1 MARRTTTSLSLGL
14 LAAGL
19 ACSLASTGVAQPV
32 DEKAVPT
39 GSPSRVVATAPSPDG
54 TVTLS
59 GGSVAA
65 GIGFV
70 WGNGKLVF
78 QGRQHDFDVHGLS
91 VLDVGAAGFTAAGT
105 VQNLHRLEDF
115 SGNYAAVSA
124 GVTVAG
130 GGSAVYL
137 KNQNGV
143 VIQLDSTTQG
153 LRLNLAGEGVNV
165 ALN

>member
-1 MARRTTTSLSLGL
+1 MARRTKTSLSLAL

-19 ACSLASTGVAQPV
+19 AFSLTSTGMAQPT
-32 DEKAVPT
+32 DDKAVPT
-39 GSPSRVVATAPSPDG
+39 GSSSQAVASASIPDG

-91 VLDVGAAGFTAAGT
+91 VLDVGAAGFTATGT
-105 VQNLHRLEDF
+105 VQNLRRLEDF
-115 SGNYAAVSA
+115 SGNYVAASA
-124 GVTVAG
+124 GITVAG

-143 VIQLDSTTQG
+143 VIQLDATTQG
-153 LRLNLAGEGVNV
+153 LRLNLAGEGIKV